1 MCLNCETDAELA
13 ECPFDADEHHPSDWP
28 DDATRDG
35 YPDDLPEPTAWDDD
49 RGKPYDSNYRRY
61 NPYQGSQSPT
71 EGRCG
76 ALLTAWEDRY
86 GEPRYCTGMPE
97 STYVEDGSSFCRHH
111 TERESL
117 MERASDA
124 FSHGIYAKTIRHVFD
139 KLSAWQK
146 LVVLAF
152 YDSYMQESRYDFQE
166 ALHDYTIDFGGFDE
180 ELPLEVAAQL
190 DADETLSIG
199 VPVPTERVIRGF
211 ALYRAA
217 LKDMSASL
225 AERETLPDEDTAAME
240 RETVVSVTDDGR
252 KITDVAE
259 HHLNM
264 PISRVDNDREDLLR
278 FGGVAVDGDEDV
290 SVNVETPESLI
301 VDLDDEVEPESTSS
315 EANPVEEELFALDGD
330 ELDETD
336 VQDE

>member
-1 MCLNCETDAELA
+1 
-13 ECPFDADEHHPSDWP
+13 
-28 DDATRDG
+28 
-35 YPDDLPEPTAWDDD
+35 
-49 RGKPYDSNYRRY
+49 
-61 NPYQGSQSPT
+61 
-71 EGRCG
+71 
-76 ALLTAWEDRY
+76 
-86 GEPRYCTGMPE
+86 MPE
-97 STYVEDGSSFCRHH
+97 STFVDGGSSFCKNH

-152 YDSYMQESRYDFQE
+152 YDSYVQESRYDFE
-166 ALHDYTIDFGGFDE
+166 ATLHDYTIDFGDFDE

-190 DADETLSIG
+190 EDNETLSIG
-199 VPVPTERVIRGF
+199 VPVPTERAVRGF

-240 RETVVSVTDDGR
+240 RETVVSVTDEGR
-252 KITDVAE
+252 EITDVAE

-278 FGGVAVDGDEDV
+278 FGGVDVDGDEDV

-315 EANPVEEELFALDGD
+315 DANPVEEELYDFDGD
-330 ELDETD
+330 GG
-336 VQDE
+336 